1 MKILFLTNE
10 FDSSFFHLNLKNS
23 DDLQFYHDD
32 IYTPNLINTINQINP
47 IMTFANLVDFQGNE
61 FTFICNFHQTFPEI
75 KLIVIVNH
83 IELDHIRRLYKAG
96 IYDFIESTEL
106 SCQLIFG
113 FCDEM
118 RQISLPKLNLSGT
131 SLLDSDNASPEEQ
144 QLYQMATSSNREQ
157 ELLMCWEGSAAFWA
171 QYKKYALLLVETNR
185 NIYQTTLDELLAM
198 KAGIESCLTMPFYGF
213 CAIYNNRS
221 FLCIISTKNL
231 CSEDTFLKSIFSIG
245 QDMVS
250 LFSKSFHAVATIGI
264 SNIGYDLKD
273 IHKAF
278 KQCQSALF
286 NETYYG
292 IGHVYYYSFRNSS
305 ADESAPYYLLNQ
317 FEDILNAPVFHL
329 DQALSAISDF
339 FTGLRL
345 LRPSGERL
353 QAELLHFLSLLYA
366 FCSKNSITYR
376 NICGFGYLGTDI
388 LKAYRT
394 LDSVQH
400 FFEYCL
406 TQLDREITQK
416 QNRAS
421 APCCKTTSDA
431 LKFVNENYAK
441 EITLEDI
448 AGFLEVSPSYLSKI
462 FKKDT
467 GMNLTQYV
475 NSLRI
480 QHAKRLLETTN
491 KRVYEIAQ
499 ETGFQSTA
507 YFCRIF
513 KKLEHVTCAEYQTS
527 RLNKKL

>member
-1 MKILFLTNE
+1 MKVLFLTNE
-10 FDSSFFHLNLKNS
+10 TDPSFFHLNLRNS

-47 IMTFANLVDFQGNE
+47 VLTFANLTDFQANE
-61 FTFICNFHQTFPEI
+61 FTFIRNFHQTFPEI
-75 KLIVIVNH
+75 KLIAVINH
-83 IELDHIRRLYKAG
+83 MELDYIRRLYKAG
-96 IYDFIESTEL
+96 IYDFIEITEL
-106 SCQLIFG
+106 SRLLILD
-113 FCDEM
+113 FCNEM
-118 RQISLPKLNLSGT
+118 RQLPMTRLNLSRT
-131 SLLDSDNASPEEQ
+131 SLLDSDNPSPQEQ
-144 QLYQMATSSNREQ
+144 QLYWMAISSDREY
-157 ELLMCWEGSAAFWA
+157 ELLFHTEDLAAFWS
-171 QYKKYALLLVETNR
+171 QYKKYALLLIETNR

-198 KAGIESCLTMPFYGF
+198 KESIESCIAMPFYGF
-213 CAIYNNRS
+213 STIYDNRS

-231 CSEDTFLKSIFSIG
+231 CSEDTFLKSLFNLG

-250 LFSKSFHAVATIGI
+250 LFSKRFHAVATIGI
-264 SNIGYDLKD
+264 SNIGYDLRD
-273 IHKAF
+273 LHKAF
-278 KQCQSALF
+278 QQCSSALF

-329 DQALSAISDF
+329 DQALRAISDF

-345 LRPSGERL
+345 LKPSNERL

-366 FCSKNSITYR
+366 YCSKNNITYR

-388 LKAYRT
+388 LKPYRT

-406 TQLDREITQK
+406 TQLDKEISQRL
-416 QNRAS
+416 NLIRD
-421 APCCKTTSDA
+421 PYCKTTSDA
-431 LKFVNENYAK
+431 LKFINENYAK

-448 AGFLEVSPSYLSKI
+448 AGFLDVSPAYLSKI
-462 FKKDT
+462 FKRDT
-467 GMNLTQYV
+467 GMALTQYT

-499 ETGFQSTA
+499 ETGFKSTA

-513 KKLEHVTCAEYQTS
+513 KRFEHVTCAEYQTA
-527 RLNKKL
+527 RLNKGH